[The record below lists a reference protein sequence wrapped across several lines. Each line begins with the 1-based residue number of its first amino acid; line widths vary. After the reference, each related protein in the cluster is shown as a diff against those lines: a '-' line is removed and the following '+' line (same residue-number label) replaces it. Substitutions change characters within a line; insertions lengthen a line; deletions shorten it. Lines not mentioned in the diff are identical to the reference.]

1 MTNSN
6 TTPPL
11 ASDGHVET
19 LLPWYVNGTLRTA
32 DSQRVQRHLESC
44 EQCRVSLQL
53 ESRIAGLV
61 HDHRDTLDCAPQSGW
76 NRLAAQLDA
85 RQPHSSAV
93 SMPPRLRHRAGGKRL
108 LPTLVL
114 LQAAAIA
121 GLGIALVQL
130 LDQRS
135 DNSYRTLS
143 DVAPTQSAVAPA
155 LRVVFADDT
164 SSATLRTLLEP
175 IGGTIRS
182 GPTANSVYTIEL
194 QKAGAAAALKWLRTQ
209 PEVLFAEPVGA
220 PRTD

>member
-1 MTNSN
+1 
-6 TTPPL
+6 
-11 ASDGHVET
+11 
-19 LLPWYVNGTLRTA
+19 
-32 DSQRVQRHLESC
+32 
-44 EQCRVSLQL
+44 
-53 ESRIAGLV
+53 LV
-61 HDHRDTLDCAPQSGW
+61 
-76 NRLAAQLDA
+76 
-85 RQPHSSAV
+85 V
-93 SMPPRLRHRAGGKRL
+93 
-108 LPTLVL
+108 

-121 GLGIALVQL
+121 GLGIALVQV

-143 DVAPTQSAVAPA
+143 DVAPTQAAVAPT

-194 QKAGAAAALKWLRTQ
+194 QKADMASALDWLRTQ

>member
-1 MTNSN
+1 MMNSN

-19 LLPWYVNGTLRTA
+19 LLPWYVNGTLETA
-32 DSQRVQRHLESC
+32 DSQRVQRHLEGC
-44 EQCRVSLQL
+44 EQCRVSLQF

-85 RQPHSSAV
+85 RQPLSPSV
-93 SMPPRLRHRAGGKRL
+93 SMPSRLRRRAGGKRL
-108 LPTLVL
+108 LPTLVV

-143 DVAPTQSAVAPA
+143 DVAPTQAAVAA
-155 LRVVFADDT
+155 TLRVVFADDT

-182 GPTANSVYTIEL
+182 GPTANSVYTVEL
-194 QKAGAAAALKWLRTQ
+194 QKAGTAAALEWLRTQ

-220 PRTD
+220 PHTD